1 MNLFT
6 GLLFQQG
13 YIQDPK
19 LALSLAR
26 ADRDDA
32 ADTGTEPAPAG
43 AAAAAD
49 RGARRPYHRGAIRDW
64 CSVALS
70 PFR

>member
-19 LALSLAR
+19 LALSLAG
-26 ADRDDA
+26 ADKDESADA
-32 ADTGTEPAPAG
+32 GTDPAPADAG
-43 AAAAAD
+43 AAAD
-49 RGARRPYHRGAIRDW
+49 RGARRPYHHGAIRDW